1 MAELLVCLC
10 ELTVAWTRLMSV
22 ATCSEATM
30 GYITPEA
37 MALVFSV
44 HSVHCITVELHWS
57 HQFSRQVAG
66 KFPGYISPSNK
77 LLFSDIPNGLGA
89 ISKAKSVRSVLTK
102 IDRYCCCLKGVLK
115 N

>member
-10 ELTVAWTRLMSV
+10 ELTVAWTRLISV

-57 HQFSRQVAG
+57 HQFSHQVAG

-89 ISKAKSVRSVLTK
+89 ISKAHAMWKTRTS
-102 IDRYCCCLKGVLK
+102 LKRFPCIEC
-115 N
+115 NM